1 MKKIIATILAL
12 TLLCA
17 ACAALAEGETRYANF
32 GEALDAAGEDAV
44 VGGGEDYLAVIVE
57 KDGKYIRVV
66 TKLDDKAME
75 MDEAAMEAEDD
86 MTEKEMDSF
95 FVETLKK
102 SLADMKDCLEYIK
115 DEPGEIYDEIREGY
129 ECEIQ
134 ELSEIVGSI
143 NSLGDLAEKDEE
155 TIGAVFDYLEGYYDN
170 FVISSDE
177 KKQAADLKEY
187 EKLSI
192 LMDMFYDEDEEYD
205 DEEEE

>member
-1 MKKIIATILAL
+1 
-12 TLLCA
+12 
-17 ACAALAEGETRYANF
+17 
-32 GEALDAAGEDAV
+32 
-44 VGGGEDYLAVIVE
+44 
-57 KDGKYIRVV
+57 
-66 TKLDDKAME
+66 
-75 MDEAAMEAEDD
+75 MEAEDD

-102 SLADMKDCLEYIK
+102 SLADMKDWLEYKK

>member
-1 MKKIIATILAL
+1 
-12 TLLCA
+12 
-17 ACAALAEGETRYANF
+17 
-32 GEALDAAGEDAV
+32 
-44 VGGGEDYLAVIVE
+44 
-57 KDGKYIRVV
+57 
-66 TKLDDKAME
+66 
-75 MDEAAMEAEDD
+75 MEAEDD